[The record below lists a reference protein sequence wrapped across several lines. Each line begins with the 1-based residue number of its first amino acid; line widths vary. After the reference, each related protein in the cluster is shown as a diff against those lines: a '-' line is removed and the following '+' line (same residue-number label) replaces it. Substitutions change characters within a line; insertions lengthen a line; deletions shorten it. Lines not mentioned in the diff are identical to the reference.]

1 MNQHPYTFT
10 STITAATIGKGGAY
24 VVFPYDIRTEFQ
36 QGRVKVH
43 AIFDEKISYDGSIV
57 NMGLTNPD
65 GSICYIL
72 GVRKDVRTQLNKTI
86 GDVVTVTVTQ
96 R

>member
-1 MNQHPYTFT
+1 MNQQTYTFT
-10 STITAATIGKGGAY
+10 NPITAATIGKGGAY
-24 VVFPYDIRTEFQ
+24 VVFPYDVRTEFQ

-43 AIFDEKISYDGSIV
+43 AIFDETIAYDGSIV

-72 GVRKDVRTQLNKTI
+72 GIRKDIRTQLNKTI
-86 GDVVTVTVTQ
+86 GDSVTVQIKQ